1 MAGNSY
7 TFAVIVIIGL
17 IALFLIYWYTTSNTS
32 RKMQHS
38 IPQMMR
44 RETFADGDDE
54 DYDEDGQEDF
64 ANNEDDEDGQE
75 NNENGD
81 YNEGDVQGDFS
92 NMKEVVQTNAGGSQM
107 TGKVNTPSKEQLYR
121 MSHAQNFPPETRKPK
136 NSDLVGQNLQTEY
149 SQNPALQQLRQ
160 AACFPKEMLTPEELK
175 PQDNSSLWA
184 QVNPQ
189 GEGSLKGRSFLQAG
203 HHIGINTVGQTLR
216 NANLQLRSEPPNPQ
230 VLVSPWNQTTIEP
243 DVNRRPLEIGG
254 CA

>member
-17 IALFLIYWYTTSNTS
+17 IALFLIYWYTTSS
-32 RKMQHS
+32 SPQKMQRPHPS
-38 IPQMMR
+38 MMK
-44 RETFADGDDE
+44 RETFADGDG
-54 DYDEDGQEDF
+54 Y
-64 ANNEDDEDGQE
+64 DDEDGQE
-75 NNENGD
+75 NYENGDEDYQENYENGD
-81 YNEGDVQGDFS
+81 YTEGDVQEDFS
-92 NMKEVVQTNAGGSQM
+92 NMQEVVQTNAGGSKM
-107 TGKVNTPSKEQLYR
+107 SGKVNTPSKEQLYR
-121 MSHAQNFPPETRKPK
+121 MSHAQNFPPETKKPM
-136 NSDLVGQNLQTEY
+136 NADLVGQNLQTEY

-216 NANLQLRSEPPNPQ
+216 NANMQLRSEPPNPQ